1 MILCFSSRKQKPT
14 ILPVMLPYIYVH
26 ENMKHPTQALCF
38 KVSLLWNKIPNKYK
52 NLNSLEELKSQI
64 KQWDPTTYSQ
74 VNFIIFCKG
83 SLLDFADGVGCV

>member
-1 MILCFSSRKQKPT
+1 MCNLRGNYLLK
-14 ILPVMLPYIYVH
+14 LPD
-26 ENMKHPTQALCF
+26 KHPSTMLQR
-38 KVSLLWNKIPNKYK
+38 SLLWNKIPNKYK